1 MNLVRFTDK
10 HFRYAVIG
18 CGAAALVYITLTQP
32 ITFNFANFLFLVLM
46 ATLAESQPVIT
57 DQEKTISVGFA
68 IDLCALLLYGPL
80 AAAWVVFLSSVFSVT
95 HVKSWGYL
103 HMFNTP
109 VDYLL
114 FNAMN
119 LTLSIIACGFVYQR
133 MGGPVLAYLTMNS
146 TISLTTILGMLSSH
160 VFSIIF
166 GIMAHIMV
174 NTSVISIHI
183 SIATDQK
190 ALMAWAY
197 SFLWSIFNLL
207 TVGLM
212 GVMIAALYTSYGAL
226 VVILFMVP
234 LLMARNFFV
243 QYVKMRDIYLNTI
256 MALTSAI
263 EAKDVYT
270 KGHSERVQRFSLM
283 IARELHLS
291 GSQLE
296 MLRYAAILHDIG
308 KIGISESILNKP
320 TKLEKS
326 EFEKIMEH
334 PLIGSKIVEEI
345 DFLNKASKIIRSHH
359 EFYDGSGY
367 PDGLKGEAIMLE
379 SQILAVADAY
389 DAMTTT
395 RPYREAFTEKGAWD
409 ELVKGSGKQFSPEV
423 VKAFRRAIDKKQ
435 EISDAF

>member
-1 MNLVRFTDK
+1 
-10 HFRYAVIG
+10 
-18 CGAAALVYITLTQP
+18 
-32 ITFNFANFLFLVLM
+32 
-46 ATLAESQPVIT
+46 
-57 DQEKTISVGFA
+57 
-68 IDLCALLLYGPL
+68 
-80 AAAWVVFLSSVFSVT
+80 
-95 HVKSWGYL
+95 
-103 HMFNTP
+103 
-109 VDYLL
+109 
-114 FNAMN
+114 
-119 LTLSIIACGFVYQR
+119 
-133 MGGPVLAYLTMNS
+133 
-146 TISLTTILGMLSSH
+146 
-160 VFSIIF
+160 
-166 GIMAHIMV
+166 
-174 NTSVISIHI
+174 
-183 SIATDQK
+183 
-190 ALMAWAY
+190 
-197 SFLWSIFNLL
+197 
-207 TVGLM
+207 
-212 GVMIAALYTSYGAL
+212 MI
-226 VVILFMVP
+226 P
-234 LLMARNFFV
+234 LLMARNYFV

-435 EISDAF
+435 EISDVF